1 VSLRI
6 LSYNIRHGGVNREKP
21 IAAAINA
28 CEPDVVVLQEA
39 VRPDVVERLASSC
52 GMKAW
57 GSVRGHSVAYLS
69 RVEIAH
75 HSWHKAPLAK
85 RRYLELIV
93 SRSRVRVFG
102 VHLAA
107 VHSNMMERR
116 RAYEVRSLLAGMKQR
131 HEEGFHVVTGD
142 FNTGGPGEKLD
153 LAKLPF
159 RLRMFAYLTGGKIRW
174 TTIQLMLDGGYT
186 DAYREFDKTG
196 DGFTFPTW
204 DPHVRLDYLFVP
216 KTFASRLIRCEI
228 MKNLPSVR
236 EASDHFPLLSE
247 VAEE

>member
-39 VRPDVVERLASSC
+39 VRPDVVERLASAC

-57 GSVRGHSVAYLS
+57 GSVRGHSVGYLS

-75 HSWHKAPLAK
+75 HAWHKAALAK

-93 SRSRVRVFG
+93 ARSRVRVFG

-116 RAYEVRSLLAGMKQR
+116 RAYEVKALLAGMAQR
-131 HEEGFHVVTGD
+131 QDGFHLATGD
-142 FNTGGPGEKLD
+142 FNTIAPGEKLD
-153 LAKLPF
+153 LSQLPF
-159 RLRMFAYLTGGKIRW
+159 RLRMVAWLTGGKIRW
-174 TTIQLMLDGGYT
+174 TTIQLMLDGGYA
-186 DAYREFDKTG
+186 DAYREFDKEG
-196 DGFTFPTW
+196 NGFTFPTW

-216 KTFASRLIRCEI
+216 KAFTSRLIRCQI
-228 MKNLPSVR
+228 MKDLPTVR
-236 EASDHFPLLSE
+236 EASDHFPLFSE
-247 VAEE
+247 LAEE